1 MNGRWDQSLQGASLG
16 LQGSE
21 RNSEEEHSTSQRQT
35 LKIREGVS
43 HPSPASSLKASVA
56 LFVKCCFQSATGN
69 IEILCAVCLSE
80 GWCVSTRLLTS
91 PAIVRR
97 WVGRHKI
104 NFWNCHLLR
113 LRAQADK
120 ESCFG
125 HIECKV
131 PMVHVDR
138 MERQQVLEIE
148 VDGVGLASPLSP

>member
-1 MNGRWDQSLQGASLG
+1 MKMSLVFAGGLSGAAGVRGKLWGRAFYEPEADLK
-16 LQGSE
+16 GSGG
-21 RNSEEEHSTSQRQT
+21 RVTSQPCLQLR
-35 LKIREGVS
+35 
-43 HPSPASSLKASVA
+43 ASVA
-56 LFVKCCFQSATGN
+56 FFVKCCFQSAAGN

-80 GWCVSTRLLTS
+80 GWCVSMRLLTS

-97 WVGRHKI
+97 WVGRHEI

-131 PMVHVDR
+131 PMVHVAG